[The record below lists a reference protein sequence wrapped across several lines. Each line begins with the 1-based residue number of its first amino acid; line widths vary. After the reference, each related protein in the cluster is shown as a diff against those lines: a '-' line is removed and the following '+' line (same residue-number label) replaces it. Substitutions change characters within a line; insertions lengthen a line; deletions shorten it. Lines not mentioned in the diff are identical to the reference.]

1 MLLCDIITA
10 DTIYISHD
18 MDGRT
23 MINSSSV
30 KSALVNQVDTAFY
43 IAHRESVN
51 LNDVLFN
58 KLSDSSYD
66 EIDNHS
72 LKLVIDNHLL
82 SIASAPNV
90 KDIFHDNASIDGVI
104 KDLSGITK
112 VNQSKRSGAFADPFT
127 GKSNEADLNKSNAI
141 SRKRNDIILAYF
153 DASTNWPDV
162 DMKKFELPTIKQVG
176 YGCDEEYMTDKTK
189 VSFRDPHGYA
199 MLATHV
205 TPETDFEAIRFIGEN
220 EIALDFEDIGYHIK
234 TTHPVNEYLDI
245 IELETEAL
253 AIKSKYDAEYDLRR
267 FHRNVEFILE
277 KTCDH
282 LENLFGPDL
291 PSSVIKNGSEIAR
304 LLAIQAKTSAPS
316 AIAESIDQLLVGD
329 DNYGILSREFLPR
342 VGQMFKSEESVELT
356 ALKIRNSMMN
366 VVDFDA
372 LERDMEGFDRNIENT
387 VELKKNG
394 DELSFKR
401 EYKKL
406 NVFERMSV
414 DLTLSQDGRDYATIL
429 SAKGY
434 DETDAIGVWTR
445 GKEPQ
450 SIDVNNTNQDELLK
464 KLNDIDC
471 VKLGLDVK
479 RLSASLFDKYSS
491 LIGVVDDSCLEISI
505 SKLLRDSSVTVYSPD
520 VKQMLDALDGVYRPK
535 FMNDDTSVGLS
546 FVAMDKLTHEVTNT
560 VLERAHNDGAFT
572 EQVSKFE
579 QEPVRRSNSHLKLV

>member
-1 MLLCDIITA
+1 
-10 DTIYISHD
+10 
-18 MDGRT
+18 
-23 MINSSSV
+23 
-30 KSALVNQVDTAFY
+30 TAFY
-43 IAHRESVN
+43 IDHHESVN

-58 KLSDSSYD
+58 NLSDSSYD

-72 LKLVIDNHLL
+72 LKLIIDNHLL
-82 SIASAPNV
+82 SIVPTPKV
-90 KDIFHDNASIDGVI
+90 KDIFHDNESIDGVMN
-104 KDLSGITK
+104 DLFASTK
-112 VNQSKRSGAFADPFT
+112 SNQSKSLGAFADSFA
-127 GKSNEADLNKSNAI
+127 GKSKDADVNKSSAI
-141 SRKRNDIILAYF
+141 SRKRNGIILAYF

-176 YGCDEEYMTDKTK
+176 YECDEEYMPDKTK
-189 VSFRDPHGYA
+189 VNVRDPHGYA

-205 TPETDFEAIRFIGEN
+205 TPETNFEAIRFIGEN

-245 IELETEAL
+245 VELEAEAL
-253 AIKSKYDAEYDLRR
+253 AMQRKFDAEYDSRR
-267 FHRNVEFILE
+267 FHSNVEFILE

-282 LENLFGPDL
+282 LESLFGSDL
-291 PSSVIKNGSEIAR
+291 PSSIIKNGSEIAR
-304 LLAIQAKTSAPS
+304 ILAMQAKTSAPS
-316 AIAESIDQLLVGD
+316 GIKESVTQLLVGD

-342 VGQMFKSEESVELT
+342 VEQMFKSEESVELT
-356 ALKIRNSMMN
+356 ALEIRNSLMN

-372 LERDMEGFDRNIENT
+372 LERDMEGFDRNIEST

-434 DETDAIGVWTR
+434 EETDAIGVWAR

-450 SIDVNNTNQDELLK
+450 LIDVNNTNEGELLK
-464 KLNDIDC
+464 KLNGIDC
-471 VKLGLDVK
+471 VKLGLDTK
-479 RLSASLFDKYSS
+479 KLSASLFGKYSS

-505 SKLLRDSSVTVYSPD
+505 GKLLRDSGVTVPSLD
-520 VKQMLDALDGVYRPK
+520 VKQMVVALDGVYRPK
-535 FMNDDTSVGLS
+535 FMNDETSAGLS
-546 FVAMDKLTHEVTNT
+546 FEAMDKLAHEVTNT
-560 VLERAHNDGAFT
+560 ILERAHNDGAFT
-572 EQVSKFE
+572 EQASKFE
-579 QEPVRRSNSHLKLV
+579 LEPVSRSNSHLRLV